1 MAERDER
8 ELGDALRDALE
19 ALGAAEIVAWRWNPA
34 RNQVTLT
41 GAAETLGLQA
51 LAPRCRLEALIALVA
66 PADQAEARALM
77 TPAPPGSPVLKRL
90 RLTLGDMERTTVW
103 RGSWLEDGAAAGVV
117 STRVNFVETG
127 RDALTGL
134 LDRNAFLS
142 RTADRLKSKGGV
154 RLVAADLARL
164 RRLNEALGPS
174 GADLVLQALAS
185 RLAAAFP
192 PEAAP
197 ARIGE
202 DEFALL
208 IDDALIEGV
217 LEGGDP
223 AVTLRNALERPMR
236 IKGFDIHPALWIAE
250 SRVEGGEGAPTA
262 EELLRRTALAL
273 DAAKAAGKNP
283 MASAAPKSDD
293 DGLSRLALEADLHG
307 ALGRG
312 EIKAYFQPIAHLGT
326 GRLAGFEALAR
337 WRHPT
342 RGLVMPD
349 DFLPLVAEAGLMS
362 ALGRHMLRSA
372 AAQIAAWRSA
382 HPEAGELFVAVNLS
396 TGEIEDERLV
406 DFVAATVREFDLPP
420 RALKVEITESDI
432 MREPERARLVLER
445 LRAAGAGISLD
456 DFGTG
461 FSSLAYLTRLPLETL
476 KIDRY
481 FVRTMAENEGSAK
494 IVKSVA
500 TLGRDLGLEVVAEG
514 VETLAVAR
522 KLYALGCQYGQGF
535 GYAPALDAQEA
546 EVYLNESYLDEAA
559 PIRVTA

>member
-1 MAERDER
+1 MAGLKEP
-8 ELGDALRDALE
+8 ELGGALKDALE
-19 ALGAAEIVAWRWNPA
+19 ALGAAEIVAWRWSPA
-34 RNQVTLT
+34 QNRLSLI
-41 GAAETLGLQA
+41 GATEALG
-51 LAPRCRLEALIALVA
+51 LEALGPSSTLEALA
-66 PADQAEARALM
+66 AITILADRPEARTLAR
-77 TPAPPGSPVLKRL
+77 AEPPGAPILKRL
-90 RLTLGDMERTTVW
+90 RLAIGGGERSTVW
-103 RGSWLEDGAAAGVV
+103 RGAWLEDGAAAGVV
-117 STRVNFVETG
+117 CAPDHFAETG

-134 LDRNAFLS
+134 LDRKAFL
-142 RTADRLKSKGGV
+142 RETTARLKSKGGV

-208 IDDALIEGV
+208 IDDAAEL
-217 LEGGDP
+217 GDP
-223 AVTLRNALERPMR
+223 AATLRAALERPLR

-250 SRVEGGEGAPTA
+250 SRVEGGEGAPDA

-283 MASAAPKSDD
+283 MAHAAPKTHD
-293 DGLSRLALEADLHG
+293 DGLARLTLEADLHG

-312 EIKAYFQPIAHLGT
+312 EIKPFFQPIAHLGT

-349 DFLPLVAEAGLMS
+349 DFLPLVAEAGLMP

-372 AAQIAAWRSA
+372 AAQVAAWRSA

-406 DFVAATVREFDLPP
+406 DFVAATVREFNLPP
-420 RALKVEITESDI
+420 RALKVEITESDV
-432 MREPERARLVLER
+432 MREPERAALVLER

-522 KLYALGCQYGQGF
+522 QLHALGCEYGQGF
-535 GYAPALDAQEA
+535 GYAPALEAQEA

-559 PIRVTA
+559 PIRISA